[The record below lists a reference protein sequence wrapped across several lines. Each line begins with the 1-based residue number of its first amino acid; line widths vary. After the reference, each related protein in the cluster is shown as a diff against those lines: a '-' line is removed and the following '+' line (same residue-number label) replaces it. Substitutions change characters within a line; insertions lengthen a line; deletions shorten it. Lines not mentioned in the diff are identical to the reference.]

1 MHPADRD
8 RSLLAAPPG
17 LPPRARERRRRQR
30 RERLPVLSEQ
40 LGLGR
45 AESVVALALAQV
57 EAVLEQPAVERADVA
72 ERRDGDEEVPPVAA
86 DLVLDAALLVARVG
100 IGEGVVESVVGREA
114 AEELRCPH
122 LPADAPADLGGVVED
137 RPPGRAADELEDV
150 AEPLADALGRL
161 APEDPGEPDVGVRE
175 GDRQVLA
182 PGDHAAGPEVR
193 LAEVDLDLAGQPS
206 RRQESLGVPAV
217 ALAGRLLAAA
227 PDVALHGG
235 VAARVAL
242 LVAKTH
248 VDPRRRVAL
257 LAPVP
262 AVVVEP
268 GVDRL
273 LVWREGLALVLA
285 APRGLGRQVLHP
297 GVLPDR
303 RLRRADRPR
312 NRGDRL
318 AAPCPLAYI
327 LYLVHA
333 DHSSLA
339 LLTS

>member
-1 MHPADRD
+1 M
-8 RSLLAAPPG
+8 
-17 LPPRARERRRRQR
+17 
-30 RERLPVLSEQ
+30 
-40 LGLGR
+40 
-45 AESVVALALAQV
+45 ALALAEV
-57 EAVLEQPAVERADVA
+57 EAVFEQPAVERADVV

-86 DLVLDAALLVARVG
+86 DLVLDVALLVARVG
-100 IGEGVVESVVGREA
+100 VGEGAVESVVGREA
-114 AEELRCPH
+114 AKEPRCPH
-122 LPADAPADLGGVVED
+122 LPADAPDDLGGVVED
-137 RPPGRAADELEDV
+137 RPPGHAADELEDV

-161 APEDPGEPDVGVRE
+161 APEDLGEPDVGVRE

-182 PGDHAAGPEVR
+182 PGDHAADPEVR

-206 RRQESLGVPAV
+206 QRQEPLGVPAV
-217 ALAGRLLAAA
+217 ALAGHLLAAA
-227 PDVALHGG
+227 LDVALHGG
-235 VAARVAL
+235 AAARIAL
-242 LVAKTH
+242 LIAKPH

-273 LVWREGLALVLA
+273 LVRREDLALGLAP
-285 APRGLGRQVLHP
+285 PRGLGRQVLHP
-297 GVLPDR
+297 DVLPDR